1 MICARF
7 ISRRNFSAA
16 GGIVTAKSLSPVAAA
31 ASRWLTGQMPQI
43 RAVIAAIS
51 VNGLPSQN
59 FSNPRYS
66 VTWKRAVSTAPWV
79 SRWIEIL
86 A

>member
-1 MICARF
+1 MIWARF
-7 ISRRNFSAA
+7 ISRRSFSAA
-16 GGIVTAKSLSPVAAA
+16 GGIATARILSPVLAA

-51 VNGLPSQN
+51 VKGRPSQN
-59 FSNPRYS
+59 FSKPRYS
-66 VTWKRAVSTAPWV
+66 VTWKRACSTEPLA
-79 SRWIEIL
+79 SSWIVIL